1 MCKSTHNRLVQ
12 RYATPMLVYVLLGL
26 QGVVLLVHFLTSETI
41 GLKRGGKHNEINTQ
55 SRKI

>member
-55 SRKI
+55 S